1 MRFTPTEEQ
10 AMFRDSVRRF
20 VAEEYPFDRRLKIVA
35 GEPGYLDEHWRSFAE
50 LGWLGVPFPE
60 ELGGLGGGPFDVAVL
75 MEEFGRGLLVSPYL
89 STVVLS
95 GSLLTDAGGTAV
107 AALIGEIVAGRAK
120 VSAGLYE
127 PQGRYDLNDVAT
139 RAERAAHG
147 WHLSGRKIGV
157 PFGGTA
163 DRLVVSARTAG
174 ARRDAAGIT
183 LFLVDPAAKG
193 VTVQSYR
200 THDGGSAA
208 VVDLAHVAVDGD
220 AGLGPVDH
228 ALPLIE
234 RAADV
239 ASAALAAEAVGAM
252 EAAQQATVAYAKT
265 RRQFDQNLGQFQAL
279 QHRMVDMFMKCEL
292 SRSMAIEAAA
302 GAGLEDPAERS
313 RRIAAARSLIGRQ
326 ARHVCEE
333 AVQLHGGIGVTM
345 EVPVGHHLKRVMAIN
360 ATLGDPAFHRR
371 RYLQLLRGTD
381 NLAAPGAA

>member
-1 MRFTPTEEQ
+1 MRFTLTDEQ

-20 VAEEYPFDRRLKIVA
+20 VTDEYPFDRRLKIVA
-35 GEPGYLDEHWRSFAE
+35 EAPGYLEAHWQNFAE
-50 LGWLGVPFPE
+50 LGWLAVPFPE
-60 ELGGLGGGPFDVAVL
+60 ALGGLGGNAFDLAVL
-75 MEEFGRGLLVSPYL
+75 MEEFGRGLVVSPYL

-95 GSLLTDAGGTAV
+95 GSLLTEAGGEPA

-120 VSAGLYE
+120 VSAALHE
-127 PQGRYDLNDVAT
+127 PQGRYDLHDVAT
-139 RAERAAHG
+139 RAEPERGG
-147 WHLSGRKIGV
+147 WLLSGRKIGV
-157 PFGGTA
+157 SFGGTA
-163 DRLVVSARTAG
+163 DRLIVSARTEG
-174 ARRDAAGIT
+174 GRRDAAGVS

-208 VVDLAHVAVDGD
+208 VVELARVAVGGD
-220 AGLGPVDH
+220 DLLGPLGG

-239 ASAALAAEAVGAM
+239 ASAALAAEMVGAM

-265 RRQFDQNLGQFQAL
+265 RKQFDQNLGQFQAL

-292 SRSMAIEAAA
+292 SRSMAIEAAD
-302 GAGLEDPAERS
+302 GAGMADPAERS
-313 RRIAAARSLIGRQ
+313 RRVAAARSLIGRQ

-333 AVQLHGGIGVTM
+333 AVQLHGGVGVTM

-360 ATLGDPAFHRR
+360 ATLGDPAWHRR
-371 RYLQLLRGTD
+371 RYLGHLRGAD
-381 NLAAPGAA
+381 NLATAGSV